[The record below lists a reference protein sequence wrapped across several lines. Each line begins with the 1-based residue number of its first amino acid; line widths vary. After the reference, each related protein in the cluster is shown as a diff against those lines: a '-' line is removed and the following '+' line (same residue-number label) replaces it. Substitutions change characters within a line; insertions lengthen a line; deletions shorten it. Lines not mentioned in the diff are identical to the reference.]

1 MVPNPTL
8 KLSFHA
14 KKVIFLAE
22 WNAWHIKMFL
32 LYRGSQPN
40 FLQNDFK
47 EDYPHFIEIF
57 CWSQDWHA
65 LFINANIQVK
75 IIIET
80 YEIFH
85 FLQKTM

>member
-1 MVPNPTL
+1 
-8 KLSFHA
+8 
-14 KKVIFLAE
+14 
-22 WNAWHIKMFL
+22 MFL
-32 LYRGSQPN
+32 LYRDSQPE

-57 CWSQDWHA
+57 ADHRTE
-65 LFINANIQVK
+65 LHFFLNANIQIK

-85 FLQKTM
+85 FVQKTM